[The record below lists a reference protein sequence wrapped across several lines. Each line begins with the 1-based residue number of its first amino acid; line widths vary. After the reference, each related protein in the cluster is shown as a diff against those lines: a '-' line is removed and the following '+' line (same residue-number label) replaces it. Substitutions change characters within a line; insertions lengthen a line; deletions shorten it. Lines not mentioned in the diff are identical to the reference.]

1 MHKRRQA
8 RIDALARM
16 RAMAEQREELA
27 LEHAAVV
34 VRKAD
39 LELRLTSSKLD
50 AATEWK
56 SSFARD
62 ANGWL
67 GLYEQVL
74 LAEGD
79 LLVQTRSAGASV
91 RKASSGHSA
100 QGERLLQARRD
111 LEVVQRRSDRYR
123 YEMDQEFERKMAD
136 DVADIWLS
144 RRLHA
149 DR

>member
-27 LEHAAVV
+27 LEHAAALM
-34 VRKAD
+34 RKAD
-39 LELRLTSSKLD
+39 LELRLASSKLD

-56 SSFARD
+56 SSIARD
-62 ANGWL
+62 AYAWL

-79 LLVQTRSAGASV
+79 LLVQKRSAEASA
-91 RKASSGHSA
+91 RKASSSHSA
-100 QGERLLQARRD
+100 QGEVLLQARRD
-111 LEVVQRRSDRYR
+111 LEVVQRRSDRHR
-123 YEMDQEFERKMAD
+123 YEMAQEFERKMAD
-136 DVADIWLS
+136 DVADMWLS
-144 RRLHA
+144 RRLNA

>member
-50 AATEWK
+50 CA
-56 SSFARD
+56 
-62 ANGWL
+62 
-67 GLYEQVL
+67 
-74 LAEGD
+74 
-79 LLVQTRSAGASV
+79 RSATIFV
-91 RKASSGHSA
+91 SSPTA
-100 QGERLLQARRD
+100 A
-111 LEVVQRRSDRYR
+111 
-123 YEMDQEFERKMAD
+123 
-136 DVADIWLS
+136 
-144 RRLHA
+144 
-149 DR
+149 